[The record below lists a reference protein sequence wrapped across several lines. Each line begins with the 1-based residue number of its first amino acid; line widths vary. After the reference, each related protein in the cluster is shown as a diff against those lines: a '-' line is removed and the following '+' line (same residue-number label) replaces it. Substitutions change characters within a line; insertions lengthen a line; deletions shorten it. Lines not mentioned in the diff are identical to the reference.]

1 MMANLFINPAPY
13 GDIRFVN
20 DKRANII
27 SYPNSKLVSPYPG
40 VVVNDLTPPC
50 ADSIK
55 IKHSFN
61 GETVYSVFC
70 GAKTSVVMGGD
81 VVRQGETI
89 GSFGDDKIKY
99 NIIDKYDDEKPLNDY
114 FSDKN
119 KTPKTTTT
127 TTTLK
132 KRDKD
137 VGSGSGHKNPFL
149 SLYLLPFD
157 LATNVGREIKKD
169 VKGLFKKK
177 ETDEENNN
185 LTEEVLRIKNLM
197 K

>member
-1 MMANLFINPAPY
+1 MANLFINPAPY

-20 DKRANII
+20 DKKANII

-99 NIIDKYDDEKPLNDY
+99 YIIDKYDVEKPLNDY

-119 KTPKTTTT
+119 KNPKTTTT
-127 TTTLK
+127 TT
-132 KRDKD
+132 
-137 VGSGSGHKNPFL
+137 NPKPTFGGVLNIKGAGASSFFL
-149 SLYLLPFD
+149 IAAPCKVARFGVPGCGQY
-157 LATNVGREIKKD
+157 
-169 VKGLFKKK
+169 
-177 ETDEENNN
+177 
-185 LTEEVLRIKNLM
+185 
-197 K
+197 